1 MMAQSARQGFSGVSL
16 HWILFMSLLA
26 LVLLIAELHQNT
38 GPTVCLRAS
47 VELCPDLLKADIRIR
62 KHTSPSV
69 VMGICGDE
77 RSNACAIRWARWQ
90 RVTCEVH
97 VLLPEDP
104 SVLRHELNH
113 CRGWE
118 HQGDSKEAYEQP
130 WIPNLR
136 LVRTRGG
143 LD

>member
-1 MMAQSARQGFSGVSL
+1 MAQSARQGFSGVSP

-26 LVLLIAELHQNT
+26 LVMLIAELHQNT

-77 RSNACAIRWARWQ
+77 RSYACAIRRARWQ